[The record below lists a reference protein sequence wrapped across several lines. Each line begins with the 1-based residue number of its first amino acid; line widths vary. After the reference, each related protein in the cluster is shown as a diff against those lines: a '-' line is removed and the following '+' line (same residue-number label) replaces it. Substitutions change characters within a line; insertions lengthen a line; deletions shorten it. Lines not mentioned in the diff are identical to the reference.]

1 MKKLEII
8 MLPVTDQ
15 QKAKE
20 FYTKL
25 GFQILVEAP
34 MEHGQTWVQLGLPN
48 DTATISLA
56 NFQGIIFETDDIEKE
71 IEHLTTQGITP
82 GKIENTPWGK
92 FAWLKDPDGNSLC
105 LHQK

>member
-1 MKKLEII
+1 MNSVEII
-8 MLPVTDQ
+8 MIPVADQ

-20 FYTKL
+20 FYLRL
-25 GFQILVEAP
+25 GFQLIAEVPA
-34 MEHGQTWVQLGLPN
+34 EHGETWIQLGLPN
-48 DTATISLA
+48 QGTTISLA
-56 NFQGIIFETDDIEKE
+56 KFQGIIFETNDIEKE
-71 IEHLTTQGITP
+71 IKELKTKDISA